1 MTCQSSRPR
10 PRTQLL
16 TGLLA
21 AVVLALVA
29 ACASSSTA
37 SKPTASTP
45 PAPPQ
50 AATPPPSAAP
60 SVPPPPAAT
69 VPADQ
74 PPAAPGTTAAPGAA
88 AAAAPGG
95 RGGRGAPPPPPTPP
109 KVMPKP
115 VTPIVSGTAPTPD
128 PRVGLKAGWW
138 DAGQAAWNMN
148 MVSTT
153 PPTGKSLGATHS
165 DLAFSGKYT
174 IQGQYNGFDIY
185 DISNPE
191 TPVLAQQYVCP
202 ASQNDVSV
210 YKNLLF
216 MSSEA
221 PNSRADCGFG
231 GVPDPISKDRVRG
244 IRVFDISDVK
254 KPKLVTSVQTC
265 RGSHTHTVV
274 TQPGDNDNVYIYV
287 SGTSG
292 VRSAEELAGC
302 ADGGIDDPNTAR
314 FRLEVIK
321 VPLAA
326 PETAAIVSSPRIFNA
341 LPVQPRNAERDALGR
356 GNAAAGTPAG
366 AGAPD
371 AAAEPAVAGA
381 AAAAAP
387 GAPPAAP
394 GGGPGRGPQGPP
406 TGPNQCHDITV
417 YPELGLAGGA
427 CAGLGLLLDIRDAA
441 HPVRLD
447 FAADPNMSFWHS
459 ATFNNDGTKI
469 LFSDEWGGGSA
480 PRCRETDKLE
490 WGSDAIFTIENYKL
504 KFQSYYKLP
513 APQTAQEN
521 CVAHNG
527 SLIPIPGR
535 DVMVQAWYQG
545 GLSVFDWTDASHP
558 KEIAFFDRGPVAAD
572 RLAPGGSWSA
582 YWYNGLI
589 VSSEIARGL
598 DVYELMPNPLLSANE
613 LAAAKTVK
621 VTYWNTQHQQ
631 KFVWPPSFA
640 LARAFVD
647 QLERSK
653 GMPADAITSTRTA
666 LANAERRSGAQ
677 RKTAL
682 TALAST
688 LDTMVSTKDEKK
700 VRLLASSVID
710 LANAQR

>member
-1 MTCQSSRPR
+1 
-10 PRTQLL
+10 
-16 TGLLA
+16 
-21 AVVLALVA
+21 
-29 ACASSSTA
+29 
-37 SKPTASTP
+37 
-45 PAPPQ
+45 
-50 AATPPPSAAP
+50 
-60 SVPPPPAAT
+60 
-69 VPADQ
+69 
-74 PPAAPGTTAAPGAA
+74 
-88 AAAAPGG
+88 
-95 RGGRGAPPPPPTPP
+95 
-109 KVMPKP
+109 MPKP
-115 VTPIVSGTAPTPD
+115 VTPIVSGTTPTPD

-231 GVPDPISKDRVRG
+231 GVPDPISKERVRG

-292 VRSAEELAGC
+292 VRSAEELPGC

-326 PETAAIVSSPRIFNA
+326 PERAAIVSSPRIFNA
-341 LPVQPRNAERDALGR
+341 LPVAPRNAERDALGR
-356 GNAAAGTPAG
+356 GNAAA
-366 AGAPD
+366 
-371 AAAEPAVAGA
+371 
-381 AAAAAP
+381 P

-394 GGGPGRGPQGPP
+394 GGGRGRGPQGPP

-417 YPELGLAGGA
+417 YPEIGLAGGA

-480 PRCRETDKLE
+480 PRCRATDKLE
-490 WGSDAIFTIENYKL
+490 WGANAIFTIENNKL

-572 RLAPGGSWSA
+572 RLASGGSWSA

-621 VTYWNTQHQQ
+621 VTYWNTQDQQ

-653 GMPADAITSTRTA
+653 GITADAITSTRTA

-688 LDTMVSTKDEKK
+688 LGTTASANDEKK
-700 VRLLASSVID
+700 VRLLASSVTD